1 MGRSP
6 DGLRGAAAGH
16 SLGPRRLC
24 QPTPTKLP
32 SRAWAAHLAGAV
44 VLTRASLRPTANP
57 TCARTEEEHRRTR
70 RTKLNLQIKSTSSKL
85 NGFKQE
91 SDQRSTA
98 VRANRS
104 RNKIQKP
111 QVTILDLEE
120 NRNPSMKNNMGKT
133 QIRAKFVRDLKGITV
148 KIFTRTLATKVPNK
162 FHKI

>member
-44 VLTRASLRPTANP
+44 VLTRASLRPTADP

-70 RTKLNLQIKSTSSKL
+70 RTLNLQIKSTSSKL

-91 SDQRSTA
+91 SDERSTA
-98 VRANRS
+98 LRANRS